1 MLQQYYDGFT
11 VNNLVMT
18 NENPLLI
25 IDSRSDRDVKEEEHL
40 RTLQEANFIVDDVYK
55 QYYFITNK

>member
-25 IDSRSDRDVKEEEHL
+25 IDSRTNQDIREEEKL
-40 RTLQEANFIVDDVYK
+40 RTLQEGNFIVDDFNK
-55 QYYFITNK
+55 QFHFVTNK